1 MKHFKRFNEAEI
13 QNPYADRNKP
23 AAEKEINILDMV
35 RGGDIDALEDFLHA
49 NEADLKRNVT
59 RAVKFS
65 APGTRNENPTIYD
78 YVMDTYSDLV
88 DMEDVD
94 KWLKYDK
101 SHRDYVASKSNG
113 RDIDSEG
120 NDWYGFDHPEDLG
133 ESFKHIKTFE
143 GFTGKYNTSEEN
155 ARIVVDKKV
164 KDILG
169 KIFKDKE
176 LKPKYT
182 DLDSCKELVDEFIK
196 YAEFKDLKDE
206 KGVSETTLPR
216 LLKKF
221 DSKAKDGVLADITS
235 HFKTLNGG
243 DAKVIIKK

>member
-1 MKHFKRFNEAEI
+1 MKQIMKHFKRFNEAEI
-13 QNPYADRNKP
+13 PNPHAWRNKP
-23 AAEKEINILDMV
+23 AAEKETNILDMV

-88 DMEDVD
+88 DMEDVA

-101 SHRDYVASKSNG
+101 KKPEASR
-113 RDIDSEG
+113 RDIDEQG

-143 GFTGKYNTSEEN
+143 GFTETEQ
-155 ARIVVDKKV
+155 IVVDKKV

-169 KIFKDKE
+169 KIFNKDFKA
-176 LKPKYT
+176 KYT

-196 YAEFKDLKDE
+196 GTTFKDLKDE
-206 KGVSETTLPR
+206 KGVSEITLGR

-221 DSKAKDGVLADITS
+221 DSKVKDTVLADITS
-235 HFKTLNGG
+235 HFKKLNGG
-243 DAKVIIKK
+243 DAQVIIKK

>member
-13 QNPYADRNKP
+13 PNPHAWRNKP
-23 AAEKEINILDMV
+23 AAEKETNVLDMV
-35 RGGDIDALEDFLHA
+35 RGGDVNALEDFLHA

-59 RAVKFS
+59 MAAKFS
-65 APGTRNENPTIYD
+65 APGTRHQNNEIYD
-78 YVMDTYSDLV
+78 YVMDHYNDII
-88 DMEDVD
+88 DMEAVA
-94 KWLKYDK
+94 KWLKYDR
-101 SHRDYVASKSNG
+101 SHRDYVATKSNG

-143 GFTGKYNTSEEN
+143 GFTETEQ
-155 ARIVVDKKV
+155 IVVDKKV

-169 KIFKDKE
+169 KIFNKE
-176 LKPKYT
+176 FKAKYT

-196 YAEFKDLKDE
+196 GTTFKDLKDE
-206 KGVSETTLPR
+206 KGVSEITLPR

-221 DSKAKDGVLADITS
+221 DSKVKDTVLADITS
-235 HFKTLNGG
+235 HFKKLNGG
-243 DAKVIIKK
+243 DAQVIIKK

>member
-94 KWLKYDK
+94 KWLKYDRK
-101 SHRDYVASKSNG
+101 KPEASR
-113 RDIDSEG
+113 RDIDEQG

-221 DSKAKDGVLADITS
+221 DSKAKDGVLADINS

>member
-1 MKHFKRFNEAEI
+1 MKHLNKFNEAEI

-133 ESFKHIKTFE
+133 ESFKYIKTFE
-143 GFTGKYNTSEEN
+143 GFTGKYNTSEETEG
-155 ARIVVDKKV
+155 IVVDKK
-164 KDILG
+164 
-169 KIFKDKE
+169 
-176 LKPKYT
+176 
-182 DLDSCKELVDEFIK
+182 S
-196 YAEFKDLKDE
+196 
-206 KGVSETTLPR
+206 
-216 LLKKF
+216 
-221 DSKAKDGVLADITS
+221 
-235 HFKTLNGG
+235 
-243 DAKVIIKK
+243 